1 MHYAISYR
9 LIIVPNTF
17 LHHYLEHIEKQ
28 RAHRL
33 GHFTVSFPSSGLR
46 RHFRAPLQV
55 RWCSFVGHAHLLNSR
70 RLALTKS
77 FGDYVMA
84 FLMAGT
90 FNYDENFKGATSK
103 SISSLKEDK
112 QLKEAG
118 FSLNHARVLVGSGM
132 ETFEKGKAALQTW
145 RHFQFNWTFVDSAT
159 PIKTGVKFCVCVNE
173 FLPWLMMPLQIAY
186 VDEDKRAKK
195 GKASFSYGSGTLQ
208 GHLLAGE
215 ERFSLELN
223 ENDQVWYEIL
233 SFSKPAHLLSFIGY
247 PYVLHRQKCFT
258 KESTK
263 AVLKHCSV

>member
-1 MHYAISYR
+1 MFFCWAR
-9 LIIVPNTF
+9 
-17 LHHYLEHIEKQ
+17 
-28 RAHRL
+28 
-33 GHFTVSFPSSGLR
+33 PSPQ
-46 RHFRAPLQV
+46 HQKA
-55 RWCSFVGHAHLLNSR
+55 CID
-70 RLALTKS
+70 K
-77 FGDYVMA
+77 
-84 FLMAGT
+84 AGT

-112 QLKEAG
+112 QLREAG
-118 FSLNHARVLVGSGM
+118 FALNHARVLVGSGM
-132 ETFEKGKAALQTW
+132 ETFEKGKTALQTW

-173 FLPWLMMPLQIAY
+173 FLSWLMMPLQIAY
-186 VDEDKRAKK
+186 VDEDKSAKK
-195 GKASFSYGSGTLQ
+195 VKASFSYGSGTLQ

-215 ERFSLELN
+215 ERFSLELD

-247 PYVLHRQKCFT
+247 PYVLRRQKCFT